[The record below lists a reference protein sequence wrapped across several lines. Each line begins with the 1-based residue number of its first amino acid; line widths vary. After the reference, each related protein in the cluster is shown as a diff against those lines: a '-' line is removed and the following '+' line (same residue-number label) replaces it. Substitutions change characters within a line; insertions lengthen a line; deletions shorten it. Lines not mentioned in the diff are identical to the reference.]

1 MPKTYFTS
9 AGAKGQDKSAGT
21 DHFFPARVDFPSRH
35 IGPRDQDVVTML
47 DFLGYKSLD
56 ELTNDAVPKQI
67 QFRALLNIEEPMS
80 EYELI
85 KRVQKIAESNQIW
98 RSYIG
103 MGYHNCCVPHTI
115 MRNLFENPGW
125 TTQYTPYQPEIA
137 QGRLESLL
145 NYQTMVSDMTG
156 LDVANASLL
165 DEGTAAAEALSLCHR
180 HNKRTEFVVSERL
193 HPQTLAVVRTR
204 LDALGLRVR
213 VLRDVR
219 TADFAQ
225 RDISAVLLQCPD
237 TRGAIYDY
245 TALAAAAHEHGT
257 LVVVATDL
265 LALALLRPP
274 AECGAALAVG
284 TSQRLGVPLGYGG
297 PHAGFFAAEH
307 ALVRLMPGRMVGVTR
322 DATGR
327 DAYRL
332 ALQTREQHIRRDK
345 ATSNI
350 CTAQALLAN
359 MSAMFAVYHGPQGLR
374 DIATRVHLATLVL
387 DYGIRDRGHKQSN
400 DVFFDTLHVI
410 PVSEHD
416 GNAIKARAQ
425 QKKINLRYYDDGAV
439 GVALDETTTMEDV
452 DDLLWIFDCK
462 NVNDVIANGD
472 VNARSLLKGVFKRTS
487 PYLTHPVFNTH
498 HSETRL
504 VRYMKRLENKD
515 VSLVHSMIPLGSCTM
530 KLNSTTEMMPC
541 TFPHFTE
548 IHPFAPL
555 DQCEGYHMLFEELAN
570 DLCAITGYDRVSFQ
584 PNRQT
589 SKHCF
594 FHQDNASAYRSTAA
608 MAAVRDVGF
617 EILEHPPYSLYLSS
631 CDFYLFLRLKEYLKG
646 QRSGAQGEYAGLR
659 TIKRYHEFRGDTGRN
674 ICLIPVSAHGT
685 NPASAHMAGMLV
697 KAIRVTPN
705 GDIDMAHLKDM
716 VEEHSDKL
724 SCLMLTYPS
733 TFGVF
738 EERAADVCALV
749 HQHGG
754 QVYLDGANMNAQVG
768 LCRPGDYGSDVSH
781 LNLHKTFCIPHGGGG
796 PGMGPIGVKAHLAPF
811 LPSHPVVDPLADLG
825 DAAHSFGSVSAAPFG
840 SSAILP
846 ISWAYIKMMGP
857 KGLRRATQVAILNA
871 NYMAKR
877 LEGHYKTLYRG
888 ERDLVAHEFI
898 IDVRDLKK
906 TANIEPGDIAK
917 RLMDFGFH
925 APTMSWPVAGTLM
938 IEPTESEDLQELDRF
953 CEALIAIRREVKDI
967 EDGLIDKRMNPLK
980 MAPHTQAEVIS
991 EDWNRPYTREQA
1003 AFPAPFVKGDNKIW
1017 PTVGRIDDM
1026 YGDKHLVCTCP
1037 PVLDDF

>member
-1 MPKTYFTS
+1 MYRFIKRGLVSKNSF
-9 AGAKGQDKSAGT
+9 GGQKSLTVEKILKNGVRCIT
-21 DHFFPARVDFPSRH
+21 QSSKSDNLFPGREDFPSRH
-35 IGPRDQDVVTML
+35 IGPRDQDIVTML
-47 DFLGYKSLD
+47 DTLGYKSLD
-56 ELTNDAVPKQI
+56 QLTNDAVPKEI
-67 QFRALLNIEEPMS
+67 QYPGLMDISEPVS
-80 EYELI
+80 EHELI
-85 KRVQKIAESNQIW
+85 ERVRQISEKNQIW
-98 RSYIG
+98 RTYIG
-103 MGYHNCCVPHTI
+103 MGYHNCCVPNTI
-115 MRNLFENPGW
+115 MRNMFENPGW
-125 TTQYTPYQPEIA
+125 TTQYTPYQPEVA

-145 NYQTMVSDMTG
+145 NYQTMVSDLTG

-180 HNKRTEFVVSERL
+180 HNRRTKFVVSERL
-193 HPQTLAVVRTR
+193 HPQTLAVVQTR
-204 LDALGLRVR
+204 LDALGLEVNI
-213 VLRDVR
+213 VPDVR
-219 TADFAQ
+219 HVDFAQ

-237 TRGAIYDY
+237 TRGLIYDY
-245 TALAAAAHEHGT
+245 SGLAAAAQEHGT

-307 ALVRLMPGRMVGVTR
+307 QLVRLMPGRMVGVTR
-322 DATGR
+322 DAAGR

-359 MSAMFAVYHGPQGLR
+359 MSAMYAVYHGPQGLR
-374 DIATRVHLATLVL
+374 DIASRVHKATLVL
-387 DYGIRDRGHKQSN
+387 DHGIRQRGHKQSN
-400 DVFFDTLHVI
+400 DVYFDTLHVV
-410 PVSEHD
+410 PLAEHD
-416 GNAIKARAQ
+416 TNAIKNRAQ
-425 QKKINLRYYDDGAV
+425 QKKINLRYFEDGAV
-439 GVALDETTTMEDV
+439 GVALDETTTLQDV

-462 NVNDVIANGD
+462 PVDEGIKMGD
-472 VNARSLLKGVFKRTS
+472 VKDRSLFEGSFRRTS
-487 PYLTHPVFNTH
+487 PYLTHPVFNMH
-498 HSETRL
+498 HSETRI

-541 TFPHFTE
+541 SFKHFTD

-555 DQCEGYHMLFEELAN
+555 DQCQGYHTLFEELAR
-570 DLCAITGYDRVSFQ
+570 DLCAVTGYDRVSFQ
-584 PNRQT
+584 PN
-589 SKHCF
+589 
-594 FHQDNASAYRSTAA
+594 
-608 MAAVRDVGF
+608 
-617 EILEHPPYSLYLSS
+617 
-631 CDFYLFLRLKEYLKG
+631 
-646 QRSGAQGEYAGLR
+646 SGAQGEYAGLR

-685 NPASAHMAGMLV
+685 NPASAHMAGMRV
-697 KAIRVTPN
+697 CAIKVSPS
-705 GDIDMAHLKDM
+705 GDIDMAHLKEK
-716 VEEHSDKL
+716 VEEHSENI

-738 EERAADVCALV
+738 EERAADVCELV
-749 HQHGG
+749 HKHGG

-846 ISWAYIKMMGP
+846 ISWAYIKTMGP

-871 NYMAKR
+871 NYMSKR
-877 LEGHYKTLYRG
+877 LEGHYKTLYKG
-888 ERDLVAHEFI
+888 ERGLVAHEFI
-898 IDVRDLKK
+898 IDVRDMKK

-938 IEPTESEDLQELDRF
+938 IEPTESEDLQEMDRY
-953 CEALIAIRREVKDI
+953 CEALITIRNEIKDI
-967 EDGLIDKRMNPLK
+967 EDGNMDKRLNPLK

-991 EDWNRPYTREQA
+991 EDWNRPYSREQA
-1003 AFPAPFVKGDNKIW
+1003 AFPAPFVKGETKIW

>member
-1 MPKTYFTS
+1 MIRLGSCLFFKSRVNNARKGIES
-9 AGAKGQDKSAGT
+9 ATCRVVWRNTKRCVTTQSSKADNL
-21 DHFFPARVDFPSRH
+21 FPGRVDFPSRH
-35 IGPRDQDVVTML
+35 IGPRDQDIVTML
-47 DFLGYKSLD
+47 DSLGYKSLD
-56 ELTNDAVPKQI
+56 QLTNDAVPKKI
-67 QFRALLNIEEPMS
+67 QFNGLMDITEPMS
-80 EYELI
+80 EYDLI
-85 KRVQKIAESNQIW
+85 KRVHKIAEQNQIW

-115 MRNLFENPGW
+115 MRNMFENPGW
-125 TTQYTPYQPEIA
+125 TTQYTPYQPEVA
-137 QGRLESLL
+137 QGRLEGLL
-145 NYQTMVSDMTG
+145 NYQTMVSDLTG

-180 HNKRTEFVVSERL
+180 HNKRTKFVVSERL
-193 HPQTLAVVRTR
+193 HPQTLAVVQTR
-204 LDALGLRVR
+204 LDALGLEVK
-213 VLRDVR
+213 VVPDVR
-219 TADFAQ
+219 QADFAQ

-237 TRGAIYDY
+237 TRGLVYDY
-245 TALAAAAHEHGT
+245 SALAAAAQEHGT

-284 TSQRLGVPLGYGG
+284 TSQRFGVPLGYGG

-322 DATGR
+322 DAAGR

-359 MSAMFAVYHGPQGLR
+359 MSAMYAVYHGPQGLR
-374 DIATRVHLATLVL
+374 DIATRIHNATLVL
-387 DYGIRDRGHKQSN
+387 DYGIRQRGHKQTN
-400 DVFFDTLHVI
+400 DVYFDTLYI
-410 PVSEHD
+410 EPVAEHD
-416 GNAIKARAQ
+416 ASAIKARAHE
-425 QKKINLRYYDDGAV
+425 KKINLRYFDDGAV
-439 GVALDETTTMEDV
+439 GVALDETTTMQDV

-462 NVNDVIANGD
+462 KVDEVAQSGD
-472 VNARSLLKGVFKRTS
+472 VRSCSIHKGPFRRTS
-487 PYLTHPVFNTH
+487 PYLTHPVFNMH
-498 HSETRL
+498 HSETRI

-515 VSLVHSMIPLGSCTM
+515 ISLVHSMIPLGSCTM

-541 TFPHFTE
+541 SLKHFTD

-555 DQCEGYHMLFEELAN
+555 DQCQGYHTLFEELAR
-570 DLCAITGYDRVSFQ
+570 DLCAVTGYDRVSFQ
-584 PNRQT
+584 PN
-589 SKHCF
+589 
-594 FHQDNASAYRSTAA
+594 
-608 MAAVRDVGF
+608 
-617 EILEHPPYSLYLSS
+617 
-631 CDFYLFLRLKEYLKG
+631 
-646 QRSGAQGEYAGLR
+646 SGAQGEYAGLR
-659 TIKRYHEFRGDTGRN
+659 TIKRYHEFRGDSARS

-685 NPASAHMAGMLV
+685 NPASAHMAGMRV
-697 KAIRVTPN
+697 RAVRVTPN
-705 GDIDMAHLKDM
+705 GDIDMEHLKDL
-716 VEEHSDKL
+716 VEEHSANI

-749 HQHGG
+749 HAHGG

-811 LPSHPVVDPLADLG
+811 LPSHPVIDPLADLG

-857 KGLRRATQVAILNA
+857 KGLKRATQVAILNA
-871 NYMAKR
+871 NYMSRR
-877 LEGHYKTLYRG
+877 LEGHYKTLYKG
-888 ERDLVAHEFI
+888 ERGLVAHEFI

-925 APTMSWPVAGTLM
+925 APTISWPVAGTLM
-938 IEPTESEDLQELDRF
+938 IEPTESEDLQEMDRF
-953 CEALIAIRREVKDI
+953 CEALITIRKEIKDI
-967 EDGLIDKRMNPLK
+967 EDGLIDKRLNPLK
-980 MAPHTQAEVIS
+980 MAPHTQEEVIT

-1003 AFPAPFVKGDNKIW
+1003 AFPAPFVKGETKIW
-1017 PTVGRIDDM
+1017 PTVSRIDDM